1 MAKKKPVTPKPQ
13 LVHIPALS
21 TNNPLLGKAQ
31 KEFNRLTKRIA
42 KLESEVH
49 EFREAATRLRQRVQ
63 NEYRPL
69 QARHNDERANLV
81 RLLDHALDTYKLT
94 KGERNKILDLI
105 LDGFIDL
112 LDHGHPELQ
121 PIFDKYAPPLSPE
134 EDAQADR
141 EIAEAMKEMFSANFG
156 IEFEP
161 DADVSTQAKF
171 QAYVQQKMAQQQALH
186 AEEAAEEEAQQQ
198 ARRATRKK
206 TPKQQAAEDK
216 KQAEEKN
223 ITKSVRALYMDLVK
237 ALHPDR
243 EPDEAEKIRKTEL
256 LKQVTTAYE
265 ANELLT
271 LLRLQLELNRID
283 QSHLENLAEDQL
295 RYYNKLL
302 REQAGELEGALYE
315 EQQELSQFSGQPFYL
330 LSSPVALEYA
340 FQRQQ
345 AQLEVKIKQLAAE
358 VLAFEHDPAALKAF
372 LKTHRLPRK
381 GQQHIMIR
389 L

>member
-1 MAKKKPVTPKPQ
+1 MAKKKPLTPKPQ

-21 TNNPLLGKAQ
+21 TENPVLGKAQ

-42 KLESEVH
+42 TLEKDVH

-81 RLLDHALDTYKLT
+81 RLFDRALETYKLT
-94 KGERNKILDLI
+94 KGERNKILDLM
-105 LDGFIDL
+105 LDGCIDL
-112 LDHGHPELQ
+112 LDRGHPELA

-134 EDAQADR
+134 EDAAADR
-141 EIAEAMKEMFSANFG
+141 EISEAMKEMFTARFG

-161 DADVSTQAKF
+161 GVDVSTQEKF
-171 QAYVQQKMAQQQALH
+171 QAYVHQKMAEQQAQY
-186 AEEAAEEEAQQQ
+186 AEEEAKE
-198 ARRATRKK
+198 AERRATRKK
-206 TPKQQAAEDK
+206 TPKQQAAEAK

-223 ITKSVRALYMDLVK
+223 ITKSVRSLYMDLVK

-271 LLRLQLELNRID
+271 LLRLQLALNRID

-302 REQAGELEGALYE
+302 REQVSELEGALYE
-315 EQQELSQFSGQPFYL
+315 EQQELAQFSGQPFYL
-330 LSSPVALEYA
+330 LSTPAALEYA

-345 AQLEVKIKQLAAE
+345 AQLEYKIRQLAAE
-358 VLAFEHDPAALKAF
+358 VLAFGHDPAALKAF

-381 GQQHIMIR
+381 GQSPLMIR

>member
-1 MAKKKPVTPKPQ
+1 MAKKKPAAPKPQ
-13 LVHIPALS
+13 LVHIPSLS
-21 TNNPLLGKAQ
+21 TDNPVLGKAQ

-42 KLESEVH
+42 KLEKEVH

-81 RLLDHALDTYKLT
+81 RLFDRALDTYKLT
-94 KGERNKILDLI
+94 KGERNKILDLM
-105 LDGFIDL
+105 LDGCGDL

-134 EDAQADR
+134 EDAAADR
-141 EIAEAMKEMFSANFG
+141 EISEAMKEMFTASFG

-161 DADVSTQAKF
+161 GVDVSTQEKF
-171 QAYVQQKMAQQQALH
+171 QAYVHQKMAEQQAQY
-186 AEEAAEEEAQQQ
+186 AEEDAKEAE
-198 ARRATRKK
+198 RRATRKK
-206 TPKQQAAEDK
+206 TPKQQAAEAK

-302 REQAGELEGALYE
+302 REQVSEQEGALYE
-315 EQQELSQFSGQPFYL
+315 EQQELSQFTGQPFYL
-330 LSSPVALEYA
+330 LSSPAALEYT
-340 FQRQQ
+340 FQHQQ

-372 LKTHRLPRK
+372 LKTYRMPRK
-381 GQQHIMIR
+381 GQKPIMIR

>member
-1 MAKKKPVTPKPQ
+1 MAKKKPLTPKPQ

-21 TNNPLLGKAQ
+21 TENPLLSKAQ
-31 KEFNRLTKRIA
+31 KEFNRLTKRIV
-42 KLESEVH
+42 KLEKDVH
-49 EFREAATRLRQRVQ
+49 EFREAAMRLRQRVQ
-63 NEYRPL
+63 NEYRPQ

-81 RLLDHALDTYKLT
+81 RLFDHALETYKLT
-94 KGERNKILDLI
+94 KGERNKILDLM
-105 LDGFIDL
+105 LDGCIDL
-112 LDHGHPELQ
+112 LDRGHPELQ
-121 PIFDKYAPPLSPE
+121 PIFDKYAPPPPTE
-134 EDAQADR
+134 EEEAEADR
-141 EIAEAMKEMFSANFG
+141 QTSEAMKQLFTLRFG
-156 IEFEP
+156 IDFDP
-161 DADVSTQAKF
+161 AVDVSTKEKF
-171 QAYVQQKMAQQQALH
+171 HAYVDQKLAEQQAEYAAEQQQQ
-186 AEEAAEEEAQQQ
+186 E

-206 TPKQQAAEDK
+206 TPKQQAAEAK

-223 ITKSVRALYMDLVK
+223 ITKSVRSLYMDLVK

-302 REQAGELEGALYE
+302 REQVYELEGALYA

-330 LSSPVALEYA
+330 LSSPAALEYD

-345 AQLEVKIKQLAAE
+345 AQLEIKIKQLAAE

-372 LKTHRLPRK
+372 LKTHRMPRK
-381 GQQHIMIR
+381 GQQPIMIR